1 MSKFFGGR
9 SDSDSSSES
18 ESSSED
24 EQIQV
29 QKKPQRINAAALLFS
44 DDETDEKRVVRSA
57 KEKRYEAL
65 YANIKTIKNCKK
77 TKDFNQMLSSYE
89 ELQKNFEKAKPIIA
103 KEENGVTPRFYLRTL
118 VEMEDLVNETW
129 EDTTGRKNL
138 SKINGKSL
146 GALRQKL
153 RKYIRENHEEDVAK
167 FRENPDADDDEQEGE
182 GDFEGSGDEDDDVP
196 SSRARS
202 EEKELKPSKKK
213 IRDDDDD
220 DSDEWL
226 SSDESSAS
234 SDEELASTTVYT
246 REMFL
251 KKAEDPEK
259 ERKKKELKDKKQK
272 EREMRREE
280 QKQKQMMGDSESED
294 DGEGKWFD
302 VPAGGK
308 TAKVAMFPKDAEI
321 TNELVINKLAEIM
334 AARGKKKTNRKEQIE
349 LLTELASIGQENQL
363 GAGIHIKIKF
373 AIIAALFDYNPKLS
387 DAMKPESWDK
397 CMKGVE
403 ELLDLLDEQAEN
415 ITTGEHI
422 LEENEQLDKPPY
434 KIRGCFLTSVEKLD
448 EEFVKVLKNCDAHS
462 NEYVDRLKDEPKLV
476 KILDKAD
483 KMVHK
488 TGSAS
493 EICRIYLKRIEH
505 IYFKFD
511 PEVIDQKAGKLEAGK
526 ETSSD
531 MLDKLCKYIYSK
543 DNTDRLRTRAILCH
557 IYFNAIHDNWFAAR
571 DLMLMSHL
579 QDTVHHSDPQTQIL
593 YNRTM
598 VQLGL
603 CGFRHGEIKDS
614 HNALLDI
621 QLGGR
626 SKELIAQGLLP
637 QRQHEKILRSSEQ
650 EKIEKSRQM
659 PFHMH
664 INLELLEC
672 VYLVSAMLIEIPY
685 LAAHEYDARRRM
697 ISKSYYQQLRSSERQ
712 ALVGPPE
719 SMREHIVAASKAMRN
734 GDWKKAR
741 DFIVN
746 DKMNAKVWDLFYD
759 ADSVRKM
766 LSRKIQ
772 EESMRTYLFTYSNV
786 YDSISIPILAEMF
799 ELEENCVHALVS
811 KMIINEE
818 LMASLDQPSQCIV
831 MHRTEPSRVQALA
844 LQLSD
849 KVSQLVENNERL
861 LEQRGLGGGGWQNRG
876 WENRGEGGNNR
887 GGGGGGKGGYRNE
900 GNRGEGNSFRGRRD
914 GGNRGDRG
922 GDRQVSFGGSQTYG
936 KAWN

>member
-1 MSKFFGGR
+1 
-9 SDSDSSSES
+9 
-18 ESSSED
+18 
-24 EQIQV
+24 
-29 QKKPQRINAAALLFS
+29 
-44 DDETDEKRVVRSA
+44 
-57 KEKRYEAL
+57 
-65 YANIKTIKNCKK
+65 
-77 TKDFNQMLSSYE
+77 
-89 ELQKNFEKAKPIIA
+89 
-103 KEENGVTPRFYLRTL
+103 
-118 VEMEDLVNETW
+118 
-129 EDTTGRKNL
+129 
-138 SKINGKSL
+138 
-146 GALRQKL
+146 
-153 RKYIRENHEEDVAK
+153 
-167 FRENPDADDDEQEGE
+167 
-182 GDFEGSGDEDDDVP
+182 
-196 SSRARS
+196 
-202 EEKELKPSKKK
+202 
-213 IRDDDDD
+213 
-220 DSDEWL
+220 
-226 SSDESSAS
+226 
-234 SDEELASTTVYT
+234 
-246 REMFL
+246 
-251 KKAEDPEK
+251 
-259 ERKKKELKDKKQK
+259 
-272 EREMRREE
+272 
-280 QKQKQMMGDSESED
+280 
-294 DGEGKWFD
+294 
-302 VPAGGK
+302 
-308 TAKVAMFPKDAEI
+308 
-321 TNELVINKLAEIM
+321 
-334 AARGKKKTNRKEQIE
+334 
-349 LLTELASIGQENQL
+349 
-363 GAGIHIKIKF
+363 
-373 AIIAALFDYNPKLS
+373 
-387 DAMKPESWDK
+387 MKPESWNK
-397 CMKGVE
+397 CKKGVD
-403 ELLDLLDEQAEN
+403 ELLDLLFEHGDN

-422 LEENEQLDKPPY
+422 LEENEQLDKAPY
-434 KIRGCFLTSVEKLD
+434 KIRGCFLTAVEKLD
-448 EEFVKVLKNCDAHS
+448 EEFIKVLKNCDAHS

-476 KILDKAD
+476 SILDKAE
-483 KMVHK
+483 KLVMK

-511 PEVIDQKAGKLEAGK
+511 PEVIDQKNGKLEPADK
-526 ETSSD
+526 ETSAD
-531 MLDKLCKYIYSK
+531 ILDKLCKYIYSK

-579 QDTVHHSDPQTQIL
+579 QDTVHHSDPVTQIL

-650 EKIEKSRQM
+650 EKIEKARQM

-741 DFIVN
+741 DYIVN

-759 ADSVRKM
+759 ADSVRQM

-831 MHRTEPSRVQALA
+831 MHR
-844 LQLSD
+844 
-849 KVSQLVENNERL
+849 
-861 LEQRGLGGGGWQNRG
+861 
-876 WENRGEGGNNR
+876 
-887 GGGGGGKGGYRNE
+887 
-900 GNRGEGNSFRGRRD
+900 
-914 GGNRGDRG
+914 
-922 GDRQVSFGGSQTYG
+922 
-936 KAWN
+936 